1 MHDPQ
6 PHNVMHATR
15 RSHEETQQCLDFLV
29 ILTTPMVANRTQQRF
44 E

>member
-1 MHDPQ
+1 MTRNHTMPCM
-6 PHNVMHATR
+6 PHVDHI
-15 RSHEETQQCLDFLV
+15 HEETQQCLDFLV